1 MREDPHVA
9 AEGRCLSRAEGRG
22 CALRSC
28 VRLGWRV
35 GVSPALPLALARV
48 GALHAW
54 LGNLSP
60 TLIGTNEGSYRQLMG
75 KRATVILSER
85 ERGRA
90 GGAEK
95 VGGKV
100 VAAPMQ
106 LISMTPLSPLG
117 ETYKIIT

>member
-1 MREDPHVA
+1 MRVA
-9 AEGRCLSRAEGRG
+9 ELRPSRVARGSLARPSSRARSGRCFTR
-22 CALRSC
+22 
-28 VRLGWRV
+28 
-35 GVSPALPLALARV
+35 
-48 GALHAW
+48 

-60 TLIGTNEGSYRQLMG
+60 TLIGTSEGSYRQLMG

-106 LISMTPLSPLG
+106 LISNDTTASLR
-117 ETYKIIT
+117 